1 MVCALLLL
9 GTGGK
14 KVAAL
19 FRAIGAHF
27 HDHFSLIILPGL
39 CKNDRDPDCKVGS
52 LYPVS
57 AIRMV
62 TFKGKCPKLLKSH
75 LYLKIKFVKAIL
87 TMKGSSFDRSKRE
100 SRRDRQPS

>member
-1 MVCALLLL
+1 M
-9 GTGGK
+9 
-14 KVAAL
+14 AAL

-62 TFKGKCPKLLKSH
+62 TFKGKCPKLDK
-75 LYLKIKFVKAIL
+75 KFLFQPVRVNSAL
-87 TMKGSSFDRSKRE
+87 QSF
-100 SRRDRQPS
+100 Q